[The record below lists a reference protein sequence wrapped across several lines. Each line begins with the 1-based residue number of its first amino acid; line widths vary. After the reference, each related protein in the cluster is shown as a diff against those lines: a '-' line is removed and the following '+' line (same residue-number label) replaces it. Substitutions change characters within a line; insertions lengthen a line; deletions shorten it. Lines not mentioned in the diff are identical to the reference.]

1 MKRFLPNSLFGR
13 LILVLFT
20 GLLISQLISQFINH
34 EERGLLLSEN
44 ASRQAAHHIADT
56 VQLLEPLSPEAR
68 ARAVALWP
76 NIRLRDQPFSLRG
89 RNPSNSRSENRF
101 SAWLAQ
107 TLGPDYRYSVS
118 PMPGRMMRGEH
129 HGGGGER
136 GGGPYGPRPEERANP
151 ADAVTFLVQVPLKD
165 GQWLL
170 FNSSIPKA
178 SSWLPSRALTNIA
191 LLLLVVLALSYL
203 AVRSLTRPLQKLSKA
218 ADALGRN
225 INQAPIPE
233 TGPTEIRQVARAFNL
248 MQGRLQSYIQDRT
261 HVFSAMSHDLKT
273 PITRMRLRTDLLD
286 DEALRERFEKDL
298 KEMETMVTEALAF
311 MKGLDNHTPAQ
322 AINPLALLQ
331 SIQTDYL
338 EADKPVSLEGDSTPP
353 LWGQAALLK
362 RALVNLI
369 DNALFYG
376 QRADIQLHNDA
387 SGLSIDILDAGPGI
401 SAEVQEKVF
410 QPFFR
415 VETSRNR
422 DTGGTG
428 LGLSIARNII
438 HSHGGDLSLHNR
450 PEGGLKV
457 SIKLPY
463 NTPD

>member
-13 LILVLFT
+13 LIVVLFA

-56 VQLLEPLSPEAR
+56 VQLLEPLGPEAR
-68 ARAVALWP
+68 ERAVALWP
-76 NIRLRDQPFSLRG
+76 NIRLRDQPLSMRG
-89 RNPSNSRSENRF
+89 RNAASSRSANHF

-107 TLGPDYRYSVS
+107 TLGPNYRYSVTPIS
-118 PMPGRMMRGEH
+118 PRMMRGQH
-129 HGGGGER
+129 HFNDGADGTGR
-136 GGGPYGPRPEERANP
+136 RDSNP
-151 ADAVTFLVQVPLKD
+151 NGNNAVAFLVQVPLKD
-165 GQWLL
+165 GQWLI
-170 FNSSIPKA
+170 FTSSIPKA
-178 SSWLPSRALTNIA
+178 SSWLPSRALTNLA

-203 AVRSLTRPLQKLSKA
+203 AVRSLTRPLQRLSKA

-225 INQAPIPE
+225 INQPPISE

-286 DEALRERFEKDL
+286 DDLLRERFEKDL

-331 SIQTDYL
+331 SIQTDYI
-338 EADKPVSLEGDSTPP
+338 EANKPVSLAGQITPP

-376 QRADIQLHNDA
+376 QRADIELRHDT

-401 SAEVQEKVF
+401 SPEAQEKVF
-410 QPFFR
+410 QPFYR

-438 HSHGGDLSLHNR
+438 HSHGGDLTLHNR

-457 SIKLPY
+457 SIRLPY
-463 NTPD
+463 NEPD

>member
-13 LILVLFT
+13 LILVLFA
-20 GLLISQLISQFINH
+20 GLLISQLFSQFINH

-68 ARAVALWP
+68 ERAVAHWP
-76 NIRLRDQPFSLRG
+76 DIRLREQPISLRG
-89 RNPSNSRSENRF
+89 RNPDSSRSENRF

-118 PMPGRMMRGEH
+118 PIPSRMMRGERH
-129 HGGGGER
+129 AGRGPAPYSNAGPGGSV
-136 GGGPYGPRPEERANP
+136 A
-151 ADAVTFLVQVPLKD
+151 FLVQVPLKD
-165 GQWLL
+165 GQWLI
-170 FNSSIPKA
+170 FNSRIPKA
-178 SSWLPSRALTNIA
+178 SSWLSSRALTNIG
-191 LLLLVVLALSYL
+191 LLLMVVLALSYV
-203 AVRSLTRPLQKLSKA
+203 AVRSLTRPLQQLSKA

-225 INQAPIPE
+225 INQPPISE

-286 DEALRERFEKDL
+286 DDLLRERFEKDL

-338 EADKPVSLEGDSTPP
+338 EANKSVSLEGEATPP

-376 QRADIQLHNDA
+376 QRADIQLRHDGQ
-387 SGLSIDILDAGPGI
+387 GLSIDIMDAGPGI
-401 SAEVQEKVF
+401 SPQDQEKVF

-415 VETSRNR
+415 VESSRNR

-457 SIKLPY
+457 SMTLPY
-463 NTPD
+463 NVPD

>member
-1 MKRFLPNSLFGR
+1 MKRLLPNSLFGR
-13 LILVLFT
+13 LILVLFA
-20 GLLISQLISQFINH
+20 GLLISQLFSQFINH

-44 ASRQAAHHIADT
+44 ASRQAAQHIADT

-68 ARAVALWP
+68 ERAVSLWP
-76 NIRLRDQPFSLRG
+76 NIRLRDHPISMRG
-89 RNPSNSRSENRF
+89 RYPASSRSENRF
-101 SAWLAQ
+101 STRLTQ
-107 TLGPDYRYSVS
+107 ILGPDYRYSVS
-118 PMPGRMMRGEH
+118 PISPRMMRGEH
-129 HGGGGER
+129 HKRARSGE
-136 GGGPYGPRPEERANP
+136 YESNP
-151 ADAVTFLVQVPLKD
+151 ANSVAFLVQVPLKD
-165 GQWLL
+165 GQWVI
-170 FNSSIPKA
+170 FTSSIPKA
-178 SSWLPSRALTNIA
+178 SSWLPSRALTNIG

-203 AVRSLTRPLQKLSKA
+203 AVRSLTRPLQRLSKA

-225 INQAPIPE
+225 INQPPISE
-233 TGPTEIRQVARAFNL
+233 TGPTEVRQVARAFNL
-248 MQGRLQSYIQDRT
+248 MQGRLQNYIQDRT
-261 HVFSAMSHDLKT
+261 HIFSAMSHDLKT

-286 DEALRERFEKDL
+286 DDLLRERFEKDL

-338 EADKPVSLEGDSTPP
+338 EANKPVSLEGQGTPP

-376 QRADIQLHNDA
+376 QKADIQLEHDA
-387 SGLSIDILDAGPGI
+387 KGLSIDIVDEGPGI
-401 SAEVQEKVF
+401 DPEMQEKVF
-410 QPFFR
+410 QPFYR
-415 VETSRNR
+415 IETSRNR

-438 HSHGGDLSLHNR
+438 HSHGGDLTLHNH
-450 PEGGLKV
+450 PNGGLKV
-457 SIKLPY
+457 SIYLPY